1 MNPSN
6 ILIVEN
12 GMLNRKLISEVLKN
26 DGYSVCY
33 ATDAKSALTTF
44 TEKSPFFILV
54 SLMLLKVDTCVFSRI
69 LKNDEDTHNI
79 TIVGLSP
86 EIQNKNRMI
95 YCGFDGFINMTENNE
110 DLIKKIREYLNKLK
124 KIKLTQY

>member
-12 GMLNRKLISEVLKN
+12 GMLNRKLISQLLAN

-44 TEKSPFFILV
+44 TEKLPFFILV

-86 EIQNKNRMI
+86 EIQNKSRMI

-110 DLIKKIREYLNKLK
+110 DLIKKIREYLNRLK
-124 KIKLTQY
+124 K